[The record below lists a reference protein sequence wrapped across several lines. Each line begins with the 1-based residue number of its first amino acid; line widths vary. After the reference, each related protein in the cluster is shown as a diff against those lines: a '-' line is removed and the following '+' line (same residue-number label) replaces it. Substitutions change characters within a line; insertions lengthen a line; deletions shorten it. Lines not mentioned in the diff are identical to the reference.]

1 MEGVL
6 LPDDELF
13 TDQDGGRN
21 NKKLYKEEYFH
32 LVRNMFLNKGFI
44 IRDSDIKHS
53 WKNYNNIWKSWTN
66 TQKDVNDLYKFILKE
81 PSWKT
86 LEYELD
92 PYGKLGKSMKNI
104 NIKKKSKTLKRIHR
118 VKKSELK
125 MKLNKKRENR
135 DREKKI
141 FNFSL
146 TRNRRKIKNV
156 NFFTLTRHGFLY
168 ISWLQGQVYFNID
181 DSNVKGLTFSDMN
194 MSLSFRY
201 SGSNTPIDIIPHKY
215 KVVFNNSK
223 DYQVIKNM
231 II

>member
-6 LPDDELF
+6 LPDEELF

-21 NKKLYKEEYFH
+21 NKQLYKAEYFH
-32 LVRNMFLNKGFI
+32 LVRNIFLNKGFI
-44 IRDSDIKHS
+44 ISDSDIEHS
-53 WKNYNNIWKSWTN
+53 WRNYNNIWKSWNN
-66 TQKDVNDLYKFILKE
+66 TQKDVNELYKFILKE

-104 NIKKKSKTLKRIHR
+104 NVKRKSKTLKRIHR

-125 MKLNKKRENR
+125 MKLNKKSKNR

-146 TRNRRKIKNV
+146 TRNRRQIKNI

-181 DSNVKGLTFSDMN
+181 DSNVKGC
-194 MSLSFRY
+194 LSA
-201 SGSNTPIDIIPHKY
+201 PITQHFPEPSATRDLLA
-215 KVVFNNSK
+215 NSK
-223 DYQVIKNM
+223 SPSIKKNTLSSSKL
-231 II
+231 